1 MEKAPVSVEILT
13 FNNEMTIEATLKSV
27 LLFDEILVIDGGST
41 DRTLDIA
48 RHYGAKILTQDEKA
62 KLDGRIAD
70 FSRVRNQGL
79 GVAKHR
85 WFLFI
90 DSDEMLTPELAAE
103 IRGIAAAEQPLFYAW
118 DVPRK
123 YVLKGAVIDCATT
136 YPNMQ
141 MRFFHREH
149 VGTFV
154 KQVHER
160 VLPNPGETV
169 GALKHHM
176 LVPLPPQRVLWEKW
190 QRYLAIEEKRWQGV
204 SRKGLLVKIFNA
216 LKPIVLYLVRL
227 PRVLFCGG
235 RRMPMFYEIAYQRY
249 NLSVLL
255 RLVRHFLWN

>member
-48 RHYGAKILTQDEKA
+48 RHYGAKILAQDEKA

-70 FSRVRNQGL
+70 FSLVRNQGL

-118 DVPRK
+118 NVPRK

-149 VGTFV
+149 IGTFV

-176 LVPLPPQRVLWEKW
+176 LVPLPPQRALWEKW
-190 QRYLAIEEKRWQGV
+190 QRYLTIEEKRWQGV
-204 SRKGLLVKIFNA
+204 SRRGLLVKIFNA
-216 LKPIVLYLVRL
+216 LKPIALYFVRL
-227 PRVLFCGG
+227 PWVLFCGG

>member
-1 MEKAPVSVEILT
+1 MEKATVSVWILT

-41 DRTLDIA
+41 DRTLKIA
-48 RHYGAKILTQDEKA
+48 RRYGAKILTQDEKA
-62 KLDGRIAD
+62 KSEGRIAD

-216 LKPIVLYLVRL
+216 LHPILLYFVFL

-235 RRMPMFYEIAYQRY
+235 GRKAKFFLNSYSRG